1 MDDYLSK
8 PVQLTHLNAILQK
21 WLPAATPDVQPP
33 PTVPSLPVS
42 PSAAPAA
49 PAAPA
54 IPVTPAPTIRSEGE
68 KPVKVRVLEELVGND
83 PAIISEFL
91 RDFRA
96 SSGRIATEIRNA
108 CQAGQAQAAG
118 AAAHKL
124 KSSARSVG
132 ALALGELCAE
142 MERAGKAGDKQAL
155 NALLPRFEAELH
167 AVDTY
172 IDSLHA

>member
-1 MDDYLSK
+1 MASGR
-8 PVQLTHLNAILQK
+8 
-21 WLPAATPDVQPP
+21 
-33 PTVPSLPVS
+33 PSLILNHRQPL
-42 PSAAPAA
+42 PRFLGPALRAPQPLLVACC
-49 PAAPA
+49 
-54 IPVTPAPTIRSEGE
+54 RSGSRSHLCLCDCHSFERRKASGSQHS
-68 KPVKVRVLEELVGND
+68 RRALVGND
-83 PAIISEFL
+83 PEVISEFL

-96 SSGRIATEIRNA
+96 SSDRIAAELRSA

-142 MERAGKAGDKQAL
+142 MERAGKAGDMQAL
-155 NALLPRFEAELH
+155 NALLPRFEAELG

-172 IDSLHA
+172 IDSLQA